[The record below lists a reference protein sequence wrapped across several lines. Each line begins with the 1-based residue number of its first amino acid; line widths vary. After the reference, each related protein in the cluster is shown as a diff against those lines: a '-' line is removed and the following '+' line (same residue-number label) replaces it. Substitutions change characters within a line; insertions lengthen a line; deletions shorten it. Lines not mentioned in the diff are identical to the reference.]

1 MDFSCSR
8 LRELLHSGGSSAV
21 IEYLAETIK
30 RHRTDVIVTTL
41 QAEIEKFMRLEQQD
55 LEQCAFEIQELLT
68 SNNISMGVEYEVF
81 NERAKNGRSCHD
93 RKASALE
100 TIGKHWGSDVIQQ
113 YGWDHHGSRHFLED
127 LAYIAR
133 RKQRWNDAVPFFNR
147 AILDCRNT
155 GSWGMT
161 NHCPE
166 RPLKQVHVTRVRK
179 HLATSA
185 SHQTK
190 GCRSEDV
197 PESTTLPIP
206 DTTRDCTPVCTGVSR
221 CTSRDSTPG
230 SSTEIDTERDQPR
243 ADDTRS
249 DSAKDSDQAK
259 QLGHDEINP
268 NGKPSRSSILDPLR
282 RDEIVRERLRTDH
295 RGLLI
300 ANSAP
305 VQYGAMADDQP
316 QVGDIAAQSHTS
328 IRDESSTDMDN
339 FESSATNFCIGA
351 ADAEFG
357 TNGHG
362 ITSAAES
369 PQQSL
374 AKQTSRT
381 SGMSNLF
388 TCSKSQIDLNIN
400 RDDTVS
406 GMQGFQSRDEVPGNH
421 VHNVSRPEV
430 PSQRYEY
437 EESLRELNRKLDG
450 YDEACVRNKEDVRI
464 LMTKRSSPPGWLIKN
479 MEGHRKSSAIDL
491 GVLQ

>member
-8 LRELLHSGGSSAV
+8 LRELLRSGGSSAV
-21 IEYLAETIK
+21 IEYLAETIE
-30 RHRTDVIVTTL
+30 RHRTDVSVTTL

-68 SNNISMGVEYEVF
+68 LNNISMGVEYKVL
-81 NERAKNGRSCHD
+81 NKRAKSGRSCHD
-93 RKASALE
+93 RKATALE
-100 TIGKHWGSDVIQQ
+100 KIREHWGNDVIQQ
-113 YGWDHHGSRHFLED
+113 YEWHHHGSRHFLED

-133 RKQRWNDAVPFFNR
+133 RKQRWDDAVRFFNR

-161 NHCPE
+161 DHCPE

-185 SHQTK
+185 THQTK

-206 DTTRDCTPVCTGVSR
+206 DTTRDCTPVSTGVSR

-230 SSTEIDTERDQPR
+230 SSTEIDTGRDQPR
-243 ADDTRS
+243 VDG
-249 DSAKDSDQAK
+249 SAESANDSDQAK
-259 QLGHDEINP
+259 QLGHNEIKP
-268 NGKPSRSSILDPLR
+268 NGKPPRSSILDPLCQN
-282 RDEIVRERLRTDH
+282 EIVRERLTTDR

-305 VQYGAMADDQP
+305 VQYEAMAGDQP
-316 QVGDIAAQSHTS
+316 QVDDIAAQRHTS
-328 IRDESSTDMDN
+328 IRDERSTDMDD
-339 FESSATNFCIGA
+339 FESSATNICIGA
-351 ADAEFG
+351 VDEELR
-357 TNGHG
+357 TTDHG

-369 PQQSL
+369 LQQSL

-381 SGMSNLF
+381 SGISNLS
-388 TCSKSQIDLNIN
+388 TRSKSQVDLNIN

-406 GMQGFQSRDEVPGNH
+406 GTQGLQSRDEVSGNH

-430 PSQRYEY
+430 LSQRCQC
-437 EESLRELNRKLDG
+437 EESLRELNQKLDG
-450 YDEACVRNKEDVRI
+450 YDGACVRNKEDVRI
-464 LMTKRSSPPGWLIKN
+464 LMTKRTSLARCLIKKV
-479 MEGHRKSSAIDL
+479 EGHRKSSAIDL
-491 GVLQ
+491 GNLR

>member
-197 PESTTLPIP
+197 PESTTLPIQVQQC
-206 DTTRDCTPVCTGVSR
+206 R
-221 CTSRDSTPG
+221 
-230 SSTEIDTERDQPR
+230 
-243 ADDTRS
+243 
-249 DSAKDSDQAK
+249 
-259 QLGHDEINP
+259 
-268 NGKPSRSSILDPLR
+268 
-282 RDEIVRERLRTDH
+282 H
-295 RGLLI
+295 R
-300 ANSAP
+300 
-305 VQYGAMADDQP
+305 Q
-316 QVGDIAAQSHTS
+316 
-328 IRDESSTDMDN
+328 
-339 FESSATNFCIGA
+339 
-351 ADAEFG
+351 
-357 TNGHG
+357 
-362 ITSAAES
+362 
-369 PQQSL
+369 
-374 AKQTSRT
+374 
-381 SGMSNLF
+381 
-388 TCSKSQIDLNIN
+388 
-400 RDDTVS
+400 
-406 GMQGFQSRDEVPGNH
+406 
-421 VHNVSRPEV
+421 
-430 PSQRYEY
+430 
-437 EESLRELNRKLDG
+437 
-450 YDEACVRNKEDVRI
+450 
-464 LMTKRSSPPGWLIKN
+464 
-479 MEGHRKSSAIDL
+479 
-491 GVLQ
+491 